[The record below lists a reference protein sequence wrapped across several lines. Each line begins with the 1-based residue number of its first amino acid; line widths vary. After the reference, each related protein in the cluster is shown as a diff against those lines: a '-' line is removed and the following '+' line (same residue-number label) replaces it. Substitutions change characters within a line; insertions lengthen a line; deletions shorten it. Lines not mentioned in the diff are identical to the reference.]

1 MRGSVEA
8 GGAPGGRVMPGVY
21 MRGELPCK
29 GGNAI
34 GGVELMSRGLL
45 IMQREKRREAC
56 AGVTAL

>member
-29 GGNAI
+29 VEDAI
-34 GGVELMSRGLL
+34 GGEELMSRGLL
-45 IMQREKRREAC
+45 RMQQEKRREAR
-56 AGVTAL
+56 AGGTAL